1 MLSEAAYNP
10 REHVTRR
17 IAGPGRAR
25 SGSAS
30 RLFQFTLTLLALALI
45 AGVPVSVASAAPP
58 SSNQAPVK
66 SVTTLAA
73 AAPKSSRIASSL
85 PVSSSKKQNKL
96 RSEASNAVGILMLS
110 LAVAGALLLLVA
122 AIEPSRMRPRSLQTS
137 FAEHRGDV
145 AIAGI
150 LVLLGLAVVYVVA
163 RGPLA

>member
-1 MLSEAAYNP
+1 MSETALQP
-10 REHVTRR
+10 RERDARR
-17 IAGPGRAR
+17 IAGPARAR
-25 SGSAS
+25 AGSAS
-30 RLFQFTLTLLALALI
+30 RLLRFTLTLLVLALI

-58 SSNQAPVK
+58 GSNQAPAK

-73 AAPKSSRIASSL
+73 AAPKSSKTASSRL
-85 PVSSSKKQNKL
+85 ASSSKKQNRL

-122 AIEPSRMRPRSLQTS
+122 AIEPSRIRPRSLQTW